1 VIGGGAGFFAMHK
14 IERSA
19 RIGVSLCLFS
29 ITFILGSAQ
38 GVTRRTGLP
47 WSAFWT
53 APQPSALWLPVKD
66 VTPEEAIKLIQLR
79 AEIEGSDELDAEE
92 KRSVWYLITSE
103 VTGNEQTIQKDNLV
117 PASGSAGGGASSEVP
132 RSRIDGISIPKGSL
146 NSSGGGY
153 KSITL
158 DDLPFSKSVQTPSSR
173 GGPGRK
179 PGS

>member
-103 VTGNEQTIQKDNLV
+103 VTGNEQISASTF
-117 PASGSAGGGASSEVP
+117 PADFLLAILLISFKWKIPRRQGMFVESAWSNRRVYFPARDEPHQMLGPALCRGH
-132 RSRIDGISIPKGSL
+132 
-146 NSSGGGY
+146 N
-153 KSITL
+153 
-158 DDLPFSKSVQTPSSR
+158 SVQ
-173 GGPGRK
+173 
-179 PGS
+179 